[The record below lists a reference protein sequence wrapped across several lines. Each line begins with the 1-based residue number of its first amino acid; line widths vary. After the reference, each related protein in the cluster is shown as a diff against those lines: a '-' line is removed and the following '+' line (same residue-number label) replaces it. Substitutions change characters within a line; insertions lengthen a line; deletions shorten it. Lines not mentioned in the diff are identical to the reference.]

1 MNLLSL
7 SEKTKW
13 PPLIILV
20 PLKIKN
26 LQVNEGHK
34 IPGVRGFRKARYF
47 PLVSEDLKRFD
58 IRSIQAII
66 GQIPM
71 CAGYRFFKGGG
82 WIIPAN

>member
-1 MNLLSL
+1 MLGRKAHSRCSEFLNRSECMNLLSL

-58 IRSIQAII
+58 IRSI
-66 GQIPM
+66 
-71 CAGYRFFKGGG
+71 
-82 WIIPAN
+82 